1 MNSETVSLADA
12 KAHFSE
18 LTERAAQGDTIV
30 ITKRGKPVAQVT
42 RAEAARKPIS
52 LTLLRELTATMP
64 YQTQSAAE
72 FMAELREDARY

>member
-1 MNSETVSLADA
+1 MSSETVSLADA

-30 ITKRGKPVAQVT
+30 ITKRGKPVVQVT